1 MAERRRSWNWRDRD
15 GTDAAS
21 DAEMVVDETEMIVG
35 LSLGQNYR
43 LGTQAGEVWASAP
56 DEAATPSPE
65 QDPGAVHVQQQG
77 RQSTLLTVGRYAAEV
92 EQARADERKAD
103 QSSGHAR
110 LALWDAVIQEH
121 EAQRQVDEQQ
131 ARAQTVNLSLV
142 EDAPSWIFV
151 VLIAVI
157 MIGEWVLNRVPLE
170 VAGDRAFETNL
181 LAAALAVGLV
191 AAAHLG
197 GIGVKRSLVR
207 ANGDSRPAVHHLVLC
222 GALLAL
228 LLAAI
233 SMSGVRVAYFNSP
246 LHEGD
251 LDPPWLWLLLLQA
264 FLLTVATLLS
274 MAHDTPMRAELTRRQ
289 DLLDD
294 AIDRVAAAKAA
305 LERAR
310 ARHVDARFELRAVA
324 GKALT
329 EVQVQAAHTQRGL
342 AEFSAGFQAALGR
355 PVPYGQ
361 PLDGPMPAIEAWEAW
376 LTEAADAAGE
386 DIDELVR
393 RWRTQLDDATGK
405 NDVRASDTLDPEVA
419 WQPPPTPE
427 AHNGSRP
434 HTSSTA
440 AEDGR

>member
-21 DAEMVVDETEMIVG
+21 DDEMVVGETEMIVG

-43 LGTQAGEVWASAP
+43 LGTQAGEVWASVT
-56 DEAATPSPE
+56 DEVATPSPD

-77 RQSTLLTVGRYAAEV
+77 RQSTLLTIGRYAAEV
-92 EQARADERKAD
+92 EQARAVERKAD
-103 QSSGHAR
+103 QSVGHAR
-110 LALWDAVIQEH
+110 LELWDAVIQER
-121 EAQRQVDEQQ
+121 EEQREVDEQK
-131 ARAQTVNLSLV
+131 ARAKTVNLSLV

-170 VAGDRAFETNL
+170 VAGDSRFQTDL

-207 ANGDSRPAVHHLVLC
+207 ANSDSRPATPHLVLC

-228 LLAAI
+228 ALAAI

-294 AIDRVAAAKAA
+294 AIDRVAEAKVA

-310 ARHVDARFELRAVA
+310 ARHVDARFELRAIA
-324 GKALT
+324 EKALT
-329 EVQVQAAHTQRGL
+329 EVQVQAAHTRRGL
-342 AEFSAGFQAALGR
+342 AEFTAGFQTVLGR

-361 PLDGPMPAIEAWEAW
+361 PLDEPVPAIETWETW
-376 LTEAADAAGE
+376 LTEAADASGE
-386 DIDELVR
+386 DVDELVR
-393 RWRTQLDDATGK
+393 RWRTELDDVTG
-405 NDVRASDTLDPEVA
+405 NDGVRESDTLDPEVA
-419 WQPPPTPE
+419 WQPPSTPE

-434 HTSSTA
+434 QATSSA
-440 AEDGR
+440 AADGR